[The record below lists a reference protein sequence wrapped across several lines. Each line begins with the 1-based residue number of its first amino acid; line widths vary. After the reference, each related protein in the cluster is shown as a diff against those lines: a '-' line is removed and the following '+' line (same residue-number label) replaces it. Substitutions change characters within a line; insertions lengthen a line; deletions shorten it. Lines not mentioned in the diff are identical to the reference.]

1 MPSAPYRSP
10 IAIAPKGSLAQFA
23 SLIERPAN
31 DAAPKAGRLGME
43 PGRHEKATPPHKDT
57 RAERLPMEATRA
69 SPPPRGAPSKA
80 PSSLHLTREVLAIFG
95 QEEPVTPHP
104 REAYRGVAVSA
115 LEQHGEV
122 VFHIALRHHEAERS
136 VALAHG
142 TDVASVARAWH
153 AWAQALALPLLAEA
167 PSGAGS
173 ARVTALGK
181 LLVERG
187 SPRRR
192 GSALVG
198 RRSRYARR
206 RRSGVPLDAST
217 EPLAGREIIAR
228 T

>member
-43 PGRHEKATPPHKDT
+43 PGRHDKATPPHKDT

-142 TDVASVARAWH
+142 TDVARSHEPGTPGRRRSRSRSSLRRPAEPARH
-153 AWAQALALPLLAEA
+153 
-167 PSGAGS
+167 
-173 ARVTALGK
+173 
-181 LLVERG
+181 G
-187 SPRRR
+187 SPRWGSCWWSAAAPAGAARR
-192 GSALVG
+192 SSAAARAMPAAADPACRSTL
-198 RRSRYARR
+198 RRSR
-206 RRSGVPLDAST
+206 
-217 EPLAGREIIAR
+217 
-228 T
+228 